1 MSLIY
6 GEGNKA
12 FTRLQ
17 EEILEETDDQS
28 LFAWKYVFSNR
39 PNPLNYWEEFTSVLA
54 ESPNNFE
61 RTAGVVPFPS
71 GPSKSPCMMTSRGL
85 RRINVRPLPF
95 PERSG
100 MFMAVLDCHWAIDLS
115 CVCAIVIEPIND
127 GNTHQ
132 RSSSFELITRVPVDD
147 VPEQHESI
155 SHDNCHREDPSVGH
169 VGAPETR
176 WPSQPAGNI
185 LPQDIYIVKSPT
197 IFYTNSL
204 FVVEFSHLAQSGF
217 EIVGKVPKEDLWHL
231 NKNTLQ
237 VSLARQMTDGSIAVM
252 LFNFKANLGFKV
264 VYDRSKPRFQ
274 VFPRAKKAS
283 VHRHYNMAE
292 IVLKPMEL
300 ELE

>member
-28 LFAWKYVFSNR
+28 LFAWN
-39 PNPLNYWEEFTSVLA
+39 VLA

-155 SHDNCHREDPSVGH
+155 SHDNYHREDPSVGH

-204 FVVEFSHLAQSGF
+204 YVVEFSHLAQSGF